1 MSQVKV
7 SGTVYDV
14 SRLRPIESVS
24 VLSTSGHGTVTD
36 SLGHYTLSVKE
47 TDSIYF
53 SFLNKPTA
61 KFPVKAI
68 PNIFQF
74 DISLH
79 VPVTDLPVVK
89 VQLPN
94 YHRDSLQNRRDYEK
108 VFNYRKPGIGL
119 TTSPGG
125 AGVGLDLDEF
135 INIFRFRHNKRMLA
149 FQKRLQEE
157 EVDKFI
163 DHRFSKAVVKKIT
176 GLSGD
181 SLNQFM
187 KDYRPSYVF
196 AQVSSD
202 YEFLEYIKLAAAAFR
217 GESTEGRLRKE

>member
-1 MSQVKV
+1 MRLFTTIIIFLSLAGHSMSQVKV

-149 FQKRLQEE
+149 FQHRLEQEE
-157 EVDKFI
+157 QDKFI
-163 DHRFSKAVVKKIT
+163 EHRFTKATVRKI
-176 GLSGD
+176 
-181 SLNQFM
+181 
-187 KDYRPSYVF
+187 
-196 AQVSSD
+196 
-202 YEFLEYIKLAAAAFR
+202 
-217 GESTEGRLRKE
+217 